1 MQIARKARILT
12 LLVVLLVTALPVAAL
27 KTPSKTAPEQDLAA
41 RQADLAKI
49 QEVLNQEEI
58 SQALAAHGLSEK
70 QIHQRLARF
79 SPEELHALSSQIE
92 QLQAAGA
99 QVPTYI
105 WILLGVLLGVLI
117 ITAIV

>member
-1 MQIARKARILT
+1 MQGAKNVQILT
-12 LLVVLLVTALPVAAL
+12 LMLVLLVVASPVAAL
-27 KTPSKTAPEQDLAA
+27 KTPSKTAPDQDLAA

-49 QEVLNQEEI
+49 QEVLDQAEI

-99 QVPTYI
+99 QVPQYV
-105 WILLGVLLGVLI
+105 WILLAVLLGVLI